1 MLHWVRHLIESYGYV
16 IVVVLVLAE
25 GVGLPLPGETALI
38 TAAAVAAQSHRLSI
52 IGVILASFVGAAGGG
67 VGGYWIGKSGG
78 LPFLERH
85 GHVIGIT
92 KERIAKARGFFTEH
106 GPKAVFFA
114 RFIAILRMF
123 AGVLAGVTKMPFG
136 IFLLWNAL
144 GALAWSIAFGALGYV
159 FGNNLPRLEHLVG
172 RTSLIAFVVVVV
184 VGLFI
189 WHHRS
194 SRSGSKSKSKS
205 SKSKAK

>member
-1 MLHWVRHLIESYGYV
+1 MLHWVRHLIENYGYAM
-16 IVVVLVLAE
+16 VVVLVFAE

-52 IGVILASFVGAAGGG
+52 IGVIIAAFLGAAGGG
-67 VGGYWIGKSGG
+67 VGGYRIGKSGG

-85 GHVIGIT
+85 GHMLGIT
-92 KERIAKARGFFTEH
+92 RERIARARKFFTEH

-123 AGVLAGVTKMPFG
+123 AGLLAGVTNMRFG
-136 IFLLWNAL
+136 IFMIWNAL
-144 GALAWSIAFGALGYV
+144 GALAWSILFGALGYA

-172 RTSLIAFVVVVV
+172 RTSLIAFVVVVLIGIIV
-184 VGLFI
+184 

-194 SRSGSKSKSKS
+194 SRSGSLAS
-205 SKSKAK
+205 SK

>member
-1 MLHWVRHLIESYGYV
+1 MLHWVRHLIENYGYAM
-16 IVVVLVLAE
+16 VVVLVLAE

-52 IGVILASFVGAAGGG
+52 IGVIIAAFLGAAGGG
-67 VGGYWIGKSGG
+67 VGGYRIGKSGG

-85 GHVIGIT
+85 GHMLGIT
-92 KERIAKARGFFTEH
+92 RERIARARKFFTEH

-123 AGVLAGVTKMPFG
+123 AGLLAGVTNMRFG
-136 IFLLWNAL
+136 IFMIWNAL
-144 GALAWSIAFGALGYV
+144 GALAWSILFGALGYA

-172 RTSLIAFVVVVV
+172 RTSLIAFVVVVLIGIIV
-184 VGLFI
+184 

-194 SRSGSKSKSKS
+194 SRSGSLAS
-205 SKSKAK
+205 SK